1 MNSCFQGKED
11 LLMSHPVAS
20 SSPGGHLPVVPNTPM
35 NSCDCLMALSSRRA
49 EFSHPPTALRSG
61 VADGADA
68 PGTAIQ
74 KCFIPVIKRKIKTT
88 M

>member
-1 MNSCFQGKED
+1 MNSCPQGKED
-11 LLMSHPVAS
+11 LLMSHPVP
-20 SSPGGHLPVVPNTPM
+20 SSPAGHLPAVPSTPM

-49 EFSHPPTALRSG
+49 GVSHPATALRSG

-68 PGTAIQ
+68 PETAIQ

-88 M
+88 V